1 MLKIAFAAATLV
13 AAGYAG
19 AHLARGVATES
30 PGPSSAGPR
39 ETRVATAQ
47 TQVASS
53 GIVVSLA
60 HDNRGHFTAE
70 PQINGVRL
78 QMLVDTGASV
88 IALSA
93 EDASRAGIFPNANDF
108 RIPVNTANGTIKAA
122 SVRLREVQLGR
133 IVVRDV
139 EAVVM
144 PQGRLGGSL
153 LGMSFLRRLSSFNV
167 SGGTLVLRQ

>member
-13 AAGYAG
+13 IAGYAG
-19 AHLARGVATES
+19 AHLARGVATDD
-30 PGPSSAGPR
+30 G
-39 ETRVATAQ
+39 TAQ
-47 TQVASS
+47 ARPQAATVPTAQPVASS
-53 GIVVSLA
+53 GIVVALA
-60 HDNRGHFTAE
+60 QDGRGHFTAE

-78 QMLVDTGASV
+78 PMLVDTGASV

-108 RIPVNTANGTIKAA
+108 RITVNTANGSIKAA
-122 SVRLREVQLGR
+122 PVRLREVQLGR

-167 SGGTLVLRQ
+167 SGGTLVLKQ